1 MAQEKELRDVSQGF
15 LLALFFIFYMKLL
28 NNFEDNRIK
37 AGIEIT
43 EQYVNTEARVE
54 VERLQ

>member
-1 MAQEKELRDVSQGF
+1 MSARVF
-15 LLALFFIFYMKLL
+15 LLALFFIFNMKLL
-28 NNFEDNRIK
+28 NNCEENRIK

-43 EQYVNTEARVE
+43 KQYVNTEARVE